1 MSFGGGKRGPLEIP
15 DESSNHHSP
24 QSDVVFCGFLHNSLK
39 LTNFL
44 QPEMKRKKVVEK
56 KNMQSIKSQRKKT
69 KKNDTRKLE
78 RDFFWRVEKKCF
90 EI

>member
-1 MSFGGGKRGPLEIP
+1 MMS
-15 DESSNHHSP
+15 SP

-44 QPEMKRKKVVEK
+44 QPEIFSEK
-56 KNMQSIKSQRKKT
+56 KWWKKKKHAINQISTKKKT